1 MGPPYASDLLVW
13 NNHRVYGRY
22 RVPMMAAN
30 YEFIEVIK
38 WGAGKYGRH
47 ELEAPEGVGTFFVM
61 RKPVLP

>member
-1 MGPPYASDLLVW
+1 
-13 NNHRVYGRY
+13 
-22 RVPMMAAN
+22 MAAN

-38 WGAGKYGRH
+38 WGAGKFGKH